1 MNKYQ
6 FNLIKTLISNKTL
19 KIPVKTFS
27 TLCKQSIW
35 SGIGPSTPDPILG
48 LSVAFNA
55 DTNPNKV
62 NLGVGA
68 YRDGEGNPYVLE
80 CVKSA
85 QARQQTKSLEYAPI
99 DGYGDFIKAS
109 QKIAFGEDPELIE
122 RTGTVQTLSGTGA
135 LRIGAELIAQCNKDN
150 QIFSKSIYY
159 PNPTWP
165 THGKIMDRAGLFH
178 SHYYYWDSST
188 NSIGFDRMIED
199 IDNMWQGGIILFH
212 ACAHNPTGTDPTIE
226 QWKEISRVCAK
237 KSHIVWFD
245 SAYQGFASGNLL
257 TDSESYKIFIR
268 DGHQIILSQSF
279 AKNMGLYGMRTGALH
294 IVTKS
299 PQEKSNV
306 VDKLK
311 TIIRPMYS
319 SPPVEGARIV
329 TAIANDPLLY
339 KLWTGELRIMSERI
353 ANMRAQLVSALVS
366 AGSIRD
372 WSHINR
378 QIGMFAYTGINSN
391 QVNQL
396 ISQYHIYL
404 TQDGRISIPGLT
416 ANNVEYVAN
425 AIHQVTK

>member
-1 MNKYQ
+1 MNKIPS
-6 FNLIKTLISNKTL
+6 NLIKSTTR
-19 KIPVKTFS
+19 TFS
-27 TLCKQSIW
+27 SFRLPYNHNKKNIW
-35 SGIGPSTPDPILG
+35 SEIGPSPSDPILG
-48 LSVAFNA
+48 LSVMFNA
-55 DTNPNKV
+55 DTHPNKV

-68 YRDGEGNPYVLE
+68 YRDGEGKPYVLD

-85 QARQQTKSLEYAPI
+85 QARQLSKSIEYSPI
-99 DGYGDFIKAS
+99 DGHEDFIKAA
-109 QKIAFGEDPELIE
+109 QKIAFGDNQELIE
-122 RTGTVQTLSGTGA
+122 RTATIQTLSGTGS
-135 LRIGAELIAQCNKDN
+135 LRIGGELIAQCNKDN
-150 QIFSKSIYY
+150 KIFSKSVYY

-199 IDNMWQGGIILFH
+199 IDNMWSGGIIMFH

-226 QWKEISRVCAK
+226 QWAELSRVCAK

-268 DGHQIILSQSF
+268 DGHHIILSQSF

-294 IVTKS
+294 IVTGS
-299 PQEKSNV
+299 PEEKSNMV
-306 VDKLK
+306 NKLK
-311 TIIRPMYS
+311 TLIRPMYS

-329 TAIANDPLLY
+329 TDVVNDPLLY
-339 KLWTGELRIMSERI
+339 RLWTSELKVMSERI
-353 ANMRAQLVSALVS
+353 ANMRIQLVNALAS

-372 WSHINR
+372 WSHITK
-378 QIGMFAYTGINSN
+378 QIGMFGYTGLDSN
-391 QVNQL
+391 QVNRM
-396 ISQYHIYL
+396 INQYHIYL

-416 ANNVEYVAN
+416 SGNIDYVAN